1 MFCKLVNKDVNKMNI
16 QEKINQIG
24 NIKRKINELNIQVQE
39 LELDVY
45 HEQENAM
52 GDAKSMSFKCDNG
65 LTYSVKRNIRNVFNK
80 DKWEEVKGTIDKSLY
95 PIKESFDTTKA
106 KKLNIDGLVEEVM
119 GKITVEIKL

>member
-24 NIKRKINELNIQVQE
+24 NIKRKINEFNIQVQE